1 MKYNDMKNSLIEFIK
16 ENEEIVELTE
26 ISENDI
32 IEEVDKQLKRE
43 DYEEMNE
50 RSWHEFYLPENE
62 LEVLKKLNELHKNRL
77 DKKIKRAAMAIS
89 LRGTVIDEILELFN
103 EGLNEM

>member
-1 MKYNDMKNSLIEFIK
+1 MNYNDMKDSLIEFIK

-50 RSWHEFYLPENE
+50 RWWRDFYLPENE
-62 LEVLKKLNELHKNRL
+62 LDVLKNLNELHKNRL